1 MLKYEHMDKEYVNYN
16 NIKLMAL
23 FNYEN

>member
-1 MLKYEHMDKEYVNYN
+1 MIKYEYMDKEYVNYN
-16 NIKLMAL
+16 KIKLMAL